1 MVLSIKFICIKPRP
15 VIDLCFVCSSVIVNG
30 VLIIYFFKRS
40 RGKKGRKEVV
50 FPCVHSVGWSGQG
63 EGSAGNERDSLP
75 LGPTFGFC
83 FKSPISN
90 NNYQTPQR
98 EIIIIII
105 RFLYIFTHI
114 FTKLKKIIRFLINL
128 FTKLNNSILR
138 LYI

>member
-15 VIDLCFVCSSVIVNG
+15 VIDLCFVCSSIIVNG
-30 VLIIYFFKRS
+30 VLIIYFLKRS
-40 RGKKGRKEVV
+40 RRRKGRKEVV

-83 FKSPISN
+83 FKPPISN

-98 EIIIIII
+98 EIIII

-114 FTKLKKIIRFLINL
+114 FTKLKIIIRFLINL